1 MQATITINTDEETK
15 EEFNNFCKKLGLDIS
30 TAFNLFMKNTLKEK
44 KIPFVYKILTIEE
57 IKEAVCSIAPK
68 YGIDRAYLF
77 GSYARGEATEKS
89 DVDIRIDPGLMK
101 GLEFGGFYADLEDIF
116 ERKIDL
122 LTTKQLD
129 ENFLANIKNEEILL
143 YDKLG

>member
-1 MQATITINTDEETK
+1 MQATITVNTDKETK

-30 TAFNLFMKNTLKEK
+30 TAFNLFMKNTLKEN

-129 ENFLANIKNEEILL
+129 ENFLENIKNEEILL
-143 YDKLG
+143 YEKVR

>member
-1 MQATITINTDEETK
+1 MQTTITVKTDEETK
-15 EEFNNFCKKLGLDIS
+15 EKFNNFCKKLGLDIS